1 MSKTVFQLNGNN
13 ITIQCKNQQT
23 MSEIFKK
30 FCVKANITLE
40 KYLFLYN
47 GNQINME
54 LTFEKQVNEIDKKN
68 NQIIILISEIK
79 KEKSLKEKIVEWFDK
94 KGKEILRIHLD
105 GRSYKEP
112 KVNEWIQLI
121 LDEFEQYF
129 YQKYSSYNLFL
140 FCIVCSK
147 STLYYSDEKVILN
160 ADKDGQDS
168 AVFNTYDLHSVLY
181 FFFFNNFTSKP
192 CPLLEPRVI
201 TYRNKLLYELFDE
214 RKYSKILH
222 DCCTKLNKETDKII
236 LDLDNNCNCLNITFA
251 FKKPL
256 KDFSYNFKGKASYDL
271 ARIIQ
276 TFITSESE
284 IWHFYI

>member
-1 MSKTVFQLNGNN
+1 
-13 ITIQCKNQQT
+13 
-23 MSEIFKK
+23 
-30 FCVKANITLE
+30 
-40 KYLFLYN
+40 
-47 GNQINME
+47 
-54 LTFEKQVNEIDKKN
+54 
-68 NQIIILISEIK
+68 
-79 KEKSLKEKIVEWFDK
+79 
-94 KGKEILRIHLD
+94 
-105 GRSYKEP
+105 
-112 KVNEWIQLI
+112 LI